1 MGNVNDFKGLLGEIV
16 GRVGAVFKGVHVG
29 VGIKTV
35 GRVTELGKPNVGKG
49 ALKHYILPAK

>member
-35 GRVTELGKPNVGKG
+35 GRVTELGKPNVGKMLG
-49 ALKHYILPAK
+49 I